1 MKITTTIE
9 RFDKN
14 KFDVGAIYFVEMEI
28 AEMNASCTG
37 LYVCTEVVE
46 TRDSV
51 ILHPITIFGA
61 QNWTHTCINA
71 SVSITSDNYDV
82 VVNINRVR
90 LSGSYFRDKDG
101 VPHFTTELNIVD

>member
-61 QNWTHTCINA
+61 QNWTHTCIN
-71 SVSITSDNYDV
+71 DDV